1 MKFTIAPAAAAGC
14 PDAVVRFLPA
24 GAPVTFSDPSLQRAY
39 AALFQGDGLTA
50 AHKQLRTL
58 RLPLN
63 GGFTTLLLMGFDSGA
78 ASPFD
83 DFRAALASLGA
94 ALNRLEA
101 CTVLLDRLDSVT
113 FAGEAQLLEQ
123 VACTLPLS
131 EYKFDLYL
139 SEKSPSAAAR

>member
-1 MKFTIAPAAAAGC
+1 MKFTIAPAAGAGC

-101 CTVLLDRLDSVT
+101 RQRLGITLTQNLLMVPT
-113 FAGEAQLLEQ
+113 
-123 VACTLPLS
+123 
-131 EYKFDLYL
+131 
-139 SEKSPSAAAR
+139 KSITAIMGIYHENRHS